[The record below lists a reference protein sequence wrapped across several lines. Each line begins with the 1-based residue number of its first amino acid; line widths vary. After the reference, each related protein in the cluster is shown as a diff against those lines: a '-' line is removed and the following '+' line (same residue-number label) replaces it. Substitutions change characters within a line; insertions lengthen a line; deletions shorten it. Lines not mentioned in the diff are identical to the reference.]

1 MRAAQISEYGG
12 PEVLTF
18 TDQASKPEPAAN
30 QVLVAVQAAGVNP
43 FDVAVREG
51 YARQMAELNFPATLG
66 GDFAGTVAA
75 VGEGVTDF
83 EVGQAVFGQAGSL
96 SGHGSFAD
104 FAPVK
109 VASLAAKPES
119 VDFVTAAAL
128 PLVSASALQAL
139 EFLQPKTDQRILI
152 HGGAGGIGSV
162 AIQLAKH
169 TGAYVITTAA
179 ASDTDFLKGLGA
191 DEVIDYENQDFSQ
204 ELSDIDAVFDT
215 VGGETNKKSYTVLK
229 DGGAFVSMIEAADDE
244 MVANKHLRYDHQF
257 TRTTTERLSEVAKL
271 VDAGDLK
278 VNIDKVFPLEE
289 AGEALN
295 YLKTGHPKGKVVI
308 QVS

>member
-12 PEVLTF
+12 PEVLQF
-18 TDQASKPEPAAN
+18 TDQAIKPEPSAN
-30 QVLVAVQAAGVNP
+30 QVLVAIKAAGVNP
-43 FDVAVREG
+43 FDAAVREG
-51 YARQMAELNFPATLG
+51 FARQMAELNFPATLG
-66 GDFAGTVAA
+66 GDFAGTIAA
-75 VGEGVTDF
+75 VGEAVTDF
-83 EVGQAVFGQAGSL
+83 EVDQEVYGQAGSL
-96 SGHGSFAD
+96 SGNGSFAD
-104 FAPVK
+104 FAPAK
-109 VASLAAKPES
+109 VSSLALKPQS

-139 EFLQPKTDQRILI
+139 EFLQPQPDQRILI

-179 ASDTDFLKGLGA
+179 ASDTDYLKSLGA
-191 DEVIDYENQDFSQ
+191 DEIIDYTTQDFSH
-204 ELSDIDAVFDT
+204 EVSDIDAVFDT
-215 VGGETNKKSYTVLK
+215 VGGDTNAKSYTVLK
-229 DGGAFVSMIEAADDE
+229 DGGAFVSMVQAADDE
-244 MVANKHLRYDHQF
+244 QVASKHLRYDHQF
-257 TRTTTERLSEVAKL
+257 TRTTSERLSEVAKL

-278 VNIDKVFPLEE
+278 VHIDKVFSLEE

-308 QVS
+308 QVA